1 MVLLLWCL
9 CGGLLLHFFE
19 ANFLTILLKP
29 NYEKAVDTAQEVLD
43 RGLEVIYPPGGES
56 MVEMWKNSADE
67 ITRKL
72 AERTV
77 VAKVIFCN
85 FIFINSF

>member
-1 MVLLLWCL
+1 MVLLQWCVF
-9 CGGLLLHFFE
+9 GGLLLHFFE
-19 ANFLTILLKP
+19 ANFLAILLKT
-29 NYEKAVDTAQEVLD
+29 NYEKPVDTAEDVLD

-56 MVEMWKNSADE
+56 IVEMWKNSPDE

>member
-19 ANFLTILLKP
+19 ANFLDILLKP
-29 NYEKAVDTAQEVLD
+29 NYEKAVDTAEDVLH
-43 RGLEVIYPPGGES
+43 RGLEVIVPPGGES
-56 MVEMWKNSADE
+56 VVEIRKNSPNE